1 LKTRGIMSVPVT
13 IVDDATVITGYD
25 PKRLIA
31 ALKLNVKVDLSAK
44 TDWLANKYDRILGAI
59 ARATRQLPDSAL
71 AQDLPWRRQSV
82 RSFIA
87 HIPGDAEL
95 AWVSRTRKTASFE
108 QMITHFKGLRH
119 LTTVDELARY
129 CESVRV
135 NLIQFL
141 QSGDTEA
148 FNRIVTAYKGGD
160 VTILEL
166 LNFSLRHATH
176 HLKQLYWLMDNS
188 LGIAP
193 EVRATA
199 EDMSDILTPAELFEM
214 EN

>member
-1 LKTRGIMSVPVT
+1 MSVPVT
-13 IVDDATVITGYD
+13 IVNDATVITGYD

-31 ALKLNVKVDLSAK
+31 ALKLNAKVDLSAN
-44 TDWLANKYDRILGAI
+44 TDWLAYKYDRILGAMG
-59 ARATRQLPDSAL
+59 RATRQLPDSVL
-71 AQDLPWRRQSV
+71 ARGLPWRRQSV

-95 AWVSRTRKTASFE
+95 AWVSRNRTTASFE
-108 QMITHFKGLRH
+108 QMIAHFDGLRH
-119 LTTVDELARY
+119 LTTVAELVRY
-129 CESVRV
+129 CESVRA
-135 NLIQFL
+135 NIIQFL
-141 QSGDTEA
+141 NSGDTDA
-148 FNRIVTAYKGGD
+148 FSRIVTAYKGGD

-193 EVRATA
+193 ENPATG
-199 EDMSDILTPAELFEM
+199 EDMEDILTPAKLFEM
-214 EN
+214 ES

>member
-1 LKTRGIMSVPVT
+1 MSVPVT

-31 ALKLNVKVDLSAK
+31 ALKLNLKVDLSASA
-44 TDWLANKYDRILGAI
+44 DWLADKYDRILGAL
-59 ARATRQLPDSAL
+59 ARAVRQLPDAAL
-71 AQDLPWRRQSV
+71 AQDLPWRRQSL

-95 AWVSRTRKTASFE
+95 AWVSRNRATASFD
-108 QMITHFKGLRH
+108 QMLAHFDGLRH
-119 LTTVDELARY
+119 LATVDELVRY
-129 CESVRV
+129 CENVRTGIV
-135 NLIQFL
+135 QFL
-141 QSGDTEA
+141 KSGNTEA
-148 FNRIVTAYKGGD
+148 LSHIVAAYKGGD

-188 LGIAP
+188 LAIAP
-193 EVRATA
+193 ANPATA
-199 EDMSDILTPAELFEM
+199 VDMEGILTPARLFEM
-214 EN
+214 AS